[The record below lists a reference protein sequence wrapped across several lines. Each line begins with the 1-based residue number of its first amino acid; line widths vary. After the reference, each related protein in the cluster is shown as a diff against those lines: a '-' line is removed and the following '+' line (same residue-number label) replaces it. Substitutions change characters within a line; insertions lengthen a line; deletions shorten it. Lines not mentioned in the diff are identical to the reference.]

1 MLSVESTLYNILKQI
16 EKQCEEYSDPSSLLY
31 CDALLFSAVH
41 YLHGYLRALLG
52 KRQDYGP
59 IIAPQSMLYYLSK
72 LHVYVPDAIAL
83 YIKVLEERYL
93 TSERPRQAMTID
105 CLDVV
110 SIRMDCDEL
119 SNVMDYLFSD
129 SVTDTLS
136 GLSTRH
142 FYLYRKNRESN
153 GLCVPAYMVE
163 KHSSDPRVKHVLRS
177 LDIFT
182 LALRA
187 PENWRDEAVHSL
199 KAIEPFRMHLYAY
212 ARGVCL
218 KAGQDMVYVN
228 ALDKI
233 EISRYDYRVSQSK
246 YAQDLKVCDFD
257 TLLESR
263 ATFRNTVCNLALFEM
278 PGGACITDSDY
289 DYVEVVA
296 QVLYLIWNYYRTR
309 HDDAATSVI
318 TGYVRSFFVEKLV
331 EGRLRFDEVTS
342 SSSSALTLGDVLG
355 TIDKPQ
361 FERYRDKAHRRKYTF
376 DYITVDVSLLTRY
389 GKQSLQVARKHLPE
403 LKARIMEVVRATNR
417 LKDKPLLQNLLYVKE
432 FSVSGSGYVITAL
445 VEFKPGAEEALSE
458 DKPEENQE
466 SKTGVRNLDL
476 K

>member
-16 EKQCEEYSDPSSLLY
+16 GKQCEEDSDPSSLLY

-52 KRQDYGP
+52 KRQDSGP
-59 IIAPQSMLYYLSK
+59 TDAPQSMLYYLRK

-83 YIKVLEERYL
+83 YIKVLEGRYL

-105 CLDVV
+105 CLDVM

-119 SNVMDYLFSD
+119 SGVMDYLFSD

-153 GLCVPAYMVE
+153 GLSVPDYMVE
-163 KHSSDPRVKHVLRS
+163 KHSGDPRVKYVLRS

-187 PENWRDEAVHSL
+187 SENWQDEAAPFL
-199 KAIEPFRMHLYAY
+199 RAIEPFRMHLYAY

-246 YAQDLKVCDFD
+246 YAQDLKVCDFS

-278 PGGACITDSDY
+278 PEGVCITDSDY
-289 DYVEVVA
+289 DYVKVVA
-296 QVLYLIWNYYRTR
+296 KILYLIWNYYRTR

-331 EGRLRFDEVTS
+331 GGKLCFNEVTS
-342 SSSSALTLGDVLG
+342 SAALTLGDVLG

-403 LKARIMEVVRATNR
+403 LKARVMEVVRATNR
-417 LKDKPLLQNLLYVKE
+417 LKDKPLLQDLLYVKE

-458 DKPEENQE
+458 VKPEENQE
-466 SKTGVRNLDL
+466 SKPGVRNLDL

>member
-16 EKQCEEYSDPSSLLY
+16 EKQCEEDSDPSSLLY

-52 KRQDYGP
+52 KREDPGP
-59 IIAPQSMLYYLSK
+59 AVTPQSMLYYLSK

-83 YIKVLEERYL
+83 YIKALEGRYL

-105 CLDVV
+105 CLAVV
-110 SIRMDCDEL
+110 SIRANCDDL
-119 SNVMDYLFSD
+119 SGVIDYLFSD
-129 SVTDTLS
+129 NVANTLS
-136 GLSTRH
+136 KSSARY

-153 GLCVPAYMVE
+153 GLYVPVYMVE
-163 KHSSDPRVKHVLRS
+163 KYSGDPRVRHILRS

-187 PENWRDEAVHSL
+187 PENWREESIHFL

-218 KAGQDMVYVN
+218 KAGQDMVYVDTF
-228 ALDKI
+228 DKMK
-233 EISRYDYRVSQSK
+233 ISRYDYRVSQSK
-246 YAQDLKVCDFD
+246 YAQDLKVCDFN

-278 PGGACITDSDY
+278 PEGMCITDSDC

-309 HDDAATSVI
+309 HDNAAASVI
-318 TGYVRSFFVEKLV
+318 TGYVRSLFVEKLV
-331 EGRLRFDEVTS
+331 NGRLCFDEVTS
-342 SSSSALTLGDVLG
+342 LSALTLGDVLG

-403 LKARIMEVVRATNR
+403 LKARVMEAVRATKR
-417 LKDKPLLQNLLYVKE
+417 LADKPLLQDLLYVKE
-432 FSVSGSGYVITAL
+432 FSVSGSGYIITAL

-458 DKPEENQE
+458 GKPEENQE
-466 SKTGVRNLDL
+466 SKTGVQNLYL

>member
-16 EKQCEEYSDPSSLLY
+16 EKQCEESSDPSSLLY

-52 KRQDYGP
+52 KREDPGP
-59 IIAPQSMLYYLSK
+59 EVTPQSMLYYLSK

-83 YIKVLEERYL
+83 YIKALEGRYL

-105 CLDVV
+105 CLAVV
-110 SIRMDCDEL
+110 SIRANCDDL
-119 SNVMDYLFSD
+119 SGVIDYLFSD
-129 SVTDTLS
+129 NVANTLS
-136 GLSTRH
+136 KSSTRY
-142 FYLYRKNRESN
+142 FYLYRKNRESK
-153 GLCVPAYMVE
+153 GLYVPAYMVE
-163 KHSSDPRVKHVLRS
+163 KYSDDSRVKHILRS

-187 PENWRDEAVHSL
+187 PENWQDEAVHFL
-199 KAIEPFRMHLYAY
+199 RAIEPFRMHLYAY

-228 ALDKI
+228 TFDKMK
-233 EISRYDYRVSQSK
+233 ISRYDYRVSQSK
-246 YAQDLKVCDFD
+246 YAQDLKVCDFS
-257 TLLESR
+257 TLLELR

-278 PGGACITDSDY
+278 PEGARITDPDC

-296 QVLYLIWNYYRTR
+296 WVLYLIWNYYRTR

-331 EGRLRFDEVTS
+331 EGRLRFDEIT
-342 SSSSALTLGDVLG
+342 SSSALTLGDVLG

-361 FERYRDKAHRRKYTF
+361 FERYRDKTHRRKYTF